1 MDVEVVE
8 PLNICADSPRI
19 EAIAMLGDGVT
30 YAFSGMWYSS
40 SENTTRQLNGLFE
53 IINSITLILE
63 NRPFNSFAIF
73 Y

>member
-30 YAFSGMWYSS
+30 YAFSSMVLVKTLHDNWMDYSKLL
-40 SENTTRQLNGLFE
+40 TV
-53 IINSITLILE
+53 
-63 NRPFNSFAIF
+63 
-73 Y
+73 